1 MKSVPYPSPD
11 ARDAF
16 CRAARGFSIEAL
28 SEGPVAEITREIL
41 RSSGKLNQ
49 RKSPL
54 QPLFVLWFLLG
65 RHLFGQD
72 SLRALFERLVVVLRG
87 RIPDLDLRTVTDGA
101 ICHARRRL
109 GLAPVVDL
117 LKGLADALPPRSLF
131 HGLRV
136 CALDGVR
143 LDVPDTQ
150 ANGRAFGRRRSQ
162 RGPSGWP
169 QVLLLVLL
177 EVSLRIPRAARL
189 APCHSSE
196 KVVARTLLDS
206 VGGQDL
212 LLLDAGFYGVPF
224 FQEIQRRGAFFLCPV
239 PRHVRFRRRRAV
251 RGTGDIREYTCRIR
265 SRVPLPSGRTRTLW
279 TEVRVL
285 EVRAP
290 GFRPRRFVTNLF
302 AIAVPASEIVALYA
316 QRWEIE
322 EAFDEIKTV
331 LCHPPAGVAPTELRS
346 KSPEG
351 VSQEAFALL
360 CAYSLLRRT
369 MALAASTAG
378 IPPGNISFTAALRL
392 TALTALVM
400 LAAPASRLEDLYD
413 QLLRDIATET
423 LRRPTSPR
431 HFAREV
437 KGKCPKYRLKKP
449 TCRRAA

>member
-1 MKSVPYPSPD
+1 MKSLPSASPD

-16 CRAARGFSIEAL
+16 CRLARGFAIEAL
-28 SEGPVAEITREIL
+28 SEGPVAAMAQEAL
-41 RSSGKLNQ
+41 RSCGKLEQ

-54 QPLFVLWFLLG
+54 QPLFVLWFLLA

-87 RIPDLDLRTVTDGA
+87 RIPDLDLRAVTDGA

-117 LKGLADALPPRSLF
+117 LDRLADTLPPRSLF

-136 CALDGVR
+136 CALDGVC
-143 LDVPDTQ
+143 LDVPDTR
-150 ANGRAFGRRRSQ
+150 ANERAFGRRRSQ

-169 QVLLLVLL
+169 QVRLLVLL
-177 EVSLRIPRAARL
+177 ETSLRNPRAARL
-189 APCHSSE
+189 APCHASE
-196 KVVARTLLDS
+196 KTVARTLLGSLGERDI
-206 VGGQDL
+206 V
-212 LLLDAGFYGVPF
+212 LLDAGFYGIPF
-224 FQEIQRRGAFFLCPV
+224 FKAVESRGAFFLCPV
-239 PRHVRFRRRRAV
+239 PRHVRFLRRRAIRAAGGV
-251 RGTGDIREYTCRIR
+251 REYICSIR
-265 SRVPLPSGRTRTLW
+265 SRVPLPGGGTRTLW

-285 EVRAP
+285 EVRVP
-290 GFRPRRFVTNLF
+290 GFRTRRFVTNLF
-302 AIAVPASEIVALYA
+302 DPAVPASELATLYS

-331 LCHPPAGVAPTELRS
+331 LCHPAAGAAPTELRS
-346 KSPEG
+346 KTPEG

-378 IPPGNISFTAALRL
+378 TSPTALSFTAALRL
-392 TALTALVM
+392 TTHTALAM
-400 LAAPASRLEDLYD
+400 LGAPSSRLEDLYD

-423 LRRPTSPR
+423 LRCLASPR

-449 TCRRAA
+449 PRRRAA